1 MAEGKPTVFLVD
13 DDDAVRDAVSMLL
26 DSAGL
31 QVRCFDSAQ
40 RFLDEYDATPGC
52 LVLDVSMPGMTGL
65 ELQEELNKSGIRIPI
80 IFITGHG
87 DVPMSVRAIKQG
99 AVDFVEKP
107 ADDDELLEKIRKAI
121 KLDREIRGEDAQRS
135 EVVDRFNR
143 LTPREQ
149 QVMAEVAAGNSNK
162 EIAINLDISHRT
174 IEIHR
179 ARVMEKMGADS
190 LPDLIRMALVCG
202 VSVAGS

>member
-26 DSAGL
+26 DSVGL

-40 RFLDEYDATPGC
+40 RFLDEYDATAGC
-52 LVLDVSMPGMTGL
+52 LVLDVAMPGMTGL

-107 ADDDELLEKIRKAI
+107 ADDDELLEKIQQAI
-121 KLDREIRGEDAQRS
+121 KLDRELRGEDAQRS

>member
-1 MAEGKPTVFLVD
+1 MVDEKPTVFLVD

-26 DSAGL
+26 ESAGL
-31 QVRCFDSAQ
+31 QARCFDSAQ

-52 LVLDVSMPGMTGL
+52 LVLDVAMPGMTGL
-65 ELQEELNKSGIRIPI
+65 ELQEKLNKSGIRIPI

-107 ADDDELLEKIRKAI
+107 ADDGELLQKIEQAI
-121 KLDREIRGEDAQRS
+121 ELDREFRGEDAQRNK
-135 EVVDRFNR
+135 VVDRFNR

-179 ARVMEKMGADS
+179 ARVMEKMGAGS
-190 LPDLIRMALVCG
+190 LPDLIRMALICG
-202 VSVAGS
+202 VSVAGD

>member
-13 DDDAVRDAVSMLL
+13 DDDAVRYAVSMLL

-40 RFLDEYDATPGC
+40 RFLDEYDATAGC
-52 LVLDVSMPGMTGL
+52 LVLDVAMPGMTGL

-107 ADDDELLEKIRKAI
+107 ADDDELLEKIQQAI
-121 KLDREIRGEDAQRS
+121 KLDRELRGEDAQRS

-179 ARVMEKMGADS
+179 ARVMEKMAAES

-202 VSVAGS
+202 VSVAGN